1 MLIDMRW
8 RVNSSSYWAQQQLH
22 LRLVRALGAFCI
34 ERRCTVTCSCGFLSQ
49 KKSTSLIHL
58 CTNIYACTLIPQ
70 CCSTE
75 MQYSLR
81 INCLEA
87 LRLGLK
93 NQKLCNIE
101 TRTKEI
107 SMSLRIITLAGSKS
121 RFVQRLC
128 LLCFGMQRE
137 LHALFAWMNGKC
149 WNNCLTLFSGVTGNR
164 ILSCEFHWC
173 MTDDAS
179 HFLFPSLF
187 LTKIFILRIKHSSEC
202 PSGICTHFRPLHQI
216 LRPRRWE
223 EHYGRRRSLSALW
236 EMYLRDFS
244 TNLCPFISFTGKK
257 MS

>member
-1 MLIDMRW
+1 MHVLFFH
-8 RVNSSSYWAQQQLH
+8 SAAAQ
-22 LRLVRALGAFCI
+22 R
-34 ERRCTVTCSCGFLSQ
+34 
-49 KKSTSLIHL
+49 
-58 CTNIYACTLIPQ
+58 
-70 CCSTE
+70 CSTAWE
-75 MQYSLR
+75 AIAWR
-81 INCLEA
+81 HLE
-87 LRLGLK
+87 LGLK

-107 SMSLRIITLAGSKS
+107 SMSLRIITLASSKS
-121 RFVQRLC
+121 CFVQRLC

-164 ILSCEFHWC
+164 ILSCEFHWS

-179 HFLFPSLF
+179 HFLFPSL

-223 EHYGRRRSLSALW
+223 EHYGREVSVCTLGNGFKGFFHESL
-236 EMYLRDFS
+236 
-244 TNLCPFISFTGKK
+244 PFNIVQW
-257 MS
+257 